1 VRIKRK
7 ITIEGFLRWL
17 DDEGELM
24 FPTTR
29 KGAYKRFYNP
39 KILNLEDYFPSEVE
53 RVANRLERKGF
64 VEKIET
70 EQGIKIRILTKG
82 KSELLMF
89 NLRDLKPK
97 TGIFDGTWRMV
108 FFDIEEKKRRTRNL
122 LTKYLRQLGMVEMQ
136 ESIYVSPHD
145 ITAEVKYIRELL
157 DIANNVK
164 IGELS
169 KLENSEELRELF
181 KV

>member
-1 VRIKRK
+1 VGSKRK

-39 KILNLEDYFPSEVE
+39 KILNLEDYFPSEII
-53 RVANRLERKGF
+53 RAANRLERKGL
-64 VEKIET
+64 VTKEEMEEGTKVKIT
-70 EQGIKIRILTKG
+70 NKG
-82 KSELLMF
+82 KSEILMF

-97 TGIFDGTWRMV
+97 TGTWDGMWRMV
-108 FFDIEEKKRRTRNL
+108 FFDIEEKKRRTRNS

-136 ESIYVSPHD
+136 ESVYVSPYD

-164 IGELS
+164 IGEMS